1 MLKSCAE
8 EDHETANALI
18 LAAGMQMPQNSLT
31 LVVDETG
38 MYYRVPI
45 CVINDPENFN
55 ADFQTEKLKS
65 KVQPKEIRIPT
76 VKIRNA
82 AQGDC
87 TITKVSN
94 LITIEEL
101 KQLYIQNNK
110 DKRAVGLTVDRIRF
124 FVMGK
129 EMKNDLF
136 VYSYEVND
144 NLTI

>member
-1 MLKSCAE
+1 
-8 EDHETANALI
+8 
-18 LAAGMQMPQNSLT
+18 
-31 LVVDETG
+31 
-38 MYYRVPI
+38 
-45 CVINDPENFN
+45 
-55 ADFQTEKLKS
+55 
-65 KVQPKEIRIPT
+65 